1 MAWKTALCLRSRSI
15 LGTEGAGV
23 DGAHRSLPLGSRSSA
38 GAEARRPPCL
48 AVAAQLLGRVC
59 AHREVRATA
68 RRMEVTVCVTGAGPG
83 NHGQADRLPP
93 TLLRSSLPAASRLD
107 GSGGGKGLEVLA
119 PGGLTVR
126 WLWRWER
133 ASRQRAWLKQ
143 RREEE
148 VRVSSPSGGTI
159 QSLWMS
165 PTALRP
171 SGLAT
176 NLSFL
181 FPVGCSAPCTRYLRE
196 GSWGITLWARPLRL
210 LGPPDSPT
218 HICHLSVALLT
229 VPD

>member
-1 MAWKTALCLRSRSI
+1 M
-15 LGTEGAGV
+15 
-23 DGAHRSLPLGSRSSA
+23 LGSGRTAPGTGVCSQRSS
-38 GAEARRPPCL
+38 GHCKEDGGDCPCNWGRARKPWPGRPPP
-48 AVAAQLLGRVC
+48 
-59 AHREVRATA
+59 AHT
-68 RRMEVTVCVTGAGPG
+68 P
-83 NHGQADRLPP
+83 
-93 TLLRSSLPAASRLD
+93 
-107 GSGGGKGLEVLA
+107 EVLA

-148 VRVSSPSGGTI
+148 VRVSSLSGGTI

-196 GSWGITLWARPLRL
+196 GSWGITLCARPLRL

-218 HICHLSVALLT
+218 HICHLSVALLPL
-229 VPD
+229 VSPPPPRQPELPL